1 MFIADC
7 KVISPFLRTLSIHF
21 PVRLPDCTGWKWSP
35 TENSAGDAISVGAMW
50 IFAELPIST

>member
-7 KVISPFLRTLSIHF
+7 KVISPLLRTLNIHF

-35 TENSAGDAISVGAMW
+35 TENSAGDAISVGALW
-50 IFAELPIST
+50 NLCRTAN